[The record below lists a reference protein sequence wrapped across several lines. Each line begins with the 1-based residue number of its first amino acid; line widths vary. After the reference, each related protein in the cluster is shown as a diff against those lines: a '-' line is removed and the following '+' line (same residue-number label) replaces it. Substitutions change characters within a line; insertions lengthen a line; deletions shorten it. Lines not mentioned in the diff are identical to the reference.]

1 MLSWLL
7 LLGGCHNV
15 YNNNKKYSGKYCS
28 VLLMVHINEIDE
40 IKVIWW
46 CVVHIFTALYI
57 YIHFNQF
64 HASYI
69 GNSHYKSLLSL
80 TLGCRHS
87 RQIFPE
93 LTTCLTESVFVPYR
107 FCSNSPDS
115 MNFPAASSDSKLCR
129 DTKLYSL
136 PLSSCVRG
144 FRVVSVQNHI

>member
-1 MLSWLL
+1 
-7 LLGGCHNV
+7 
-15 YNNNKKYSGKYCS
+15 
-28 VLLMVHINEIDE
+28 MVHINEIDE
-40 IKVIWW
+40 IKVSYLMM
-46 CVVHIFTALYI
+46 CSSHFHSFLYI
-57 YIHFNQF
+57 YI
-64 HASYI
+64 YI
-69 GNSHYKSLLSL
+69 LTNSMHLILGNSHYESLLSL

-87 RQIFPE
+87 RHIFPE

-144 FRVVSVQNHI
+144 FRVVSVQNVFKITYKYNRYV